1 MSEQS
6 QSWYSPAVAALPGMP
21 SLYSDVQ
28 HLLRDHKQIL
38 QQLAEIQAEQVL
50 AGQIERDFEARM
62 DKLAVEVHDTG
73 TRLGQLADN
82 VGALDNRVMAL
93 AAVVQAILDSL
104 TPPPVVGIDVEPG
117 PVTPRK

>member
-1 MSEQS
+1 MSEQG
-6 QSWYSPAVAALPGMP
+6 QFFYSAPVGALPGVP
-21 SLYSDVQ
+21 SLYNDVQ
-28 HLLRDHKQIL
+28 YLLRDHKQIL

>member
-6 QSWYSPAVAALPGMP
+6 FYSPAVAALPGMP
-21 SLYSDVQ
+21 SLYNDVQ
-28 HLLRDHKQIL
+28 HLLRDHKQML

-50 AGQIERDFEARM
+50 SAQIERDFETRM
-62 DKLAVEVHDTG
+62 DKLATDVHVISL
-73 TRLGQLADN
+73 RLDLLGNN
-82 VGALDNRVMAL
+82 VGVIDNRVIAL
-93 AAVVQAILDSL
+93 AGVVQAILDNL

>member
-21 SLYSDVQ
+21 SLYNDVQ

-50 AGQIERDFEARM
+50 SAQIERDFEARM
-62 DKLAVEVHDTG
+62 DKLATEVHDIAARVENLAGILG
-73 TRLGQLADN
+73 T
-82 VGALDNRVMAL
+82 LDNLVVQE
-93 AAVVQAILDSL
+93 AAIVQAILDSL

-117 PVTPRK
+117 PVSPRK